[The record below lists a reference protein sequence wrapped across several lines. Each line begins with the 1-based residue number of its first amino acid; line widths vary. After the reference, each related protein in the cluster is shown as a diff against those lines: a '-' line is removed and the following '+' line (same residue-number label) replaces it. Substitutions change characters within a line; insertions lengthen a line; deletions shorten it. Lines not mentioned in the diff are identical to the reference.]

1 MTKLQTI
8 SDKNTKSFKIK
19 KLLVKKLNKEQFK
32 KDNLIIV
39 IGGDGFML
47 QTLKKNKNSK
57 KLFYGIN
64 SGNYGFLMNK
74 FSSKNIIKNLSKANM
89 VSIYPLEMIVKNK
102 SNQARK
108 SLAINE
114 VSILRQSR
122 QAASLSIKQGSRQII
137 KKLVSDGVLVSTP
150 AGSTAYNLSVH
161 GPILSLHSK
170 KLSISPI
177 SAFRPRRWKGKI
189 VNDKSK
195 IIITNLD
202 PSKRPISAVAD
213 NLEVR
218 NAKSITVKTNNK
230 IKEFI
235 FQISNTEKIYL
246 SKNSEDLKF
255 NEKILSVKLDKKII
269 YKENIILQSLY
280 KAATDQ
286 NIPPNT
292 IIEFARIYGFQV
304 DFQRDIRKEDKFQI
318 MYEVFIDENKKIIE
332 TGEILFANLKLSGQ
346 DNSLYYFDKEN
357 LEGHYDKNG
366 KSVQKALMKSPIN
379 GARLSSSF
387 GMRKHPIDGY
397 NKMHRGTDFAA
408 PKGTPIMASGNG
420 IVKKAGWCGGG
431 GNCVK
436 IRHNSTYETVYAH
449 MSKFARGIK
458 NGVRVKQGQTIGYV
472 GSTGKSTGP
481 HLHYEVIVNGKKVN
495 SQKLK
500 LPSGKVLKGKNREYF
515 ETAKIK
521 LDVLKSEK
529 IIGLN

>member
-1 MTKLQTI
+1 MLKKFKSSLL
-8 SDKNTKSFKIK
+8 KNLKIFG
-19 KLLVKKLNKEQFK
+19 LIL
-32 KDNLIIV
+32 LII
-39 IGGDGFML
+39 F
-47 QTLKKNKNSK
+47 T
-57 KLFYGIN
+57 
-64 SGNYGFLMNK
+64 
-74 FSSKNIIKNLSKANM
+74 II
-89 VSIYPLEMIVKNK
+89 I
-102 SNQARK
+102 
-108 SLAINE
+108 
-114 VSILRQSR
+114 SILSNHQ
-122 QAASLSIKQGSRQII
+122 
-137 KKLVSDGVLVSTP
+137 
-150 AGSTAYNLSVH
+150 
-161 GPILSLHSK
+161 K
-170 KLSISPI
+170 KLSENQD
-177 SAFRPRRWKGKI
+177 G
-189 VNDKSK
+189 N
-195 IIITNLD
+195 IIDNIYFKKTLNE
-202 PSKRPISAVAD
+202 IIN
-213 NLEVR
+213 NLEPKYKKI
-218 NAKSITVKTNNK
+218 NHSIKYGETFDKILSDYSIDKDEIIKIKNILKKKINLNKLNTKQSIQFSLDKTNNK
-230 IKEFI
+230 ISEFT

-246 SKNSEDLKF
+246 KRNIDNNKF
-255 NEKILSVKLDKKII
+255 IPKILSINLDKHII

-304 DFQRDIRKEDKFQI
+304 DFQRDIQKEDRFQI
-318 MYEVFIDENKKIIE
+318 MYEVFIDENKKIVE

-458 NGVRVKQGQTIGYV
+458 NGIRVKQGQTIGYV

-500 LPSGKVLKGKNREYF
+500 LPSGKVLKGKDREYF